1 MNTLS
6 SMFLMA
12 PPAGA
17 TPEQGT
23 GQLVTTL
30 LMFGAIFLIFWLL
43 IIRPQNKRQKE
54 QKAMLEALGKGD
66 KVVSIGGIHGTITSL
81 NETTVILKVD
91 DNTTMEF
98 SRSAISSVIQKKG
111 QSGSKPA
118 DGNAQSGD

>member
-1 MNTLS
+1 MNTLP

-30 LMFGAIFLIFWLL
+30 LMFGAIFLIFWFL

-54 QKAMLEALGKGD
+54 QKAMLESLDKGD
-66 KVVSIGGIHGTITSL
+66 KVVSIGGIHGTIVSL
-81 NETTVILKVD
+81 NENTVILKVD
-91 DNTTMEF
+91 DNTKMEM
-98 SRSAISSVIQKKG
+98 SRSAVSSVTRKKG

-118 DGNAQSGD
+118 DDTAQSGD